1 MPTWSYPLVG
11 GVASRIRWHCRVEET
26 MSAHPAR
33 AAKSNGEEKR
43 RGDVQDPDYG
53 EDVFVKVYFNED
65 TGEYK

>member
-1 MPTWSYPLVG
+1 
-11 GVASRIRWHCRVEET
+11 